1 MKKQYALLLL
11 ALMGFYGNA
20 QVVNIPDFMFKI
32 KLLSANATNGI
43 ALDSNQQAFTIDA
56 NNDGEIQ
63 VSEAIQVSSL
73 NLNSSNIIDLTG
85 IQSFSNLRF
94 LQCNSNLLTSLNVSG
109 LNNLE
114 VIDCIVN
121 QIGSINVSGLSNL
134 KALYCNSNQI
144 TSINLSGLS
153 SLESL
158 SCSNNHITALDLSGL
173 TLNFKSLDCSYNE
186 LTTLDPSSLYEL
198 YQLYCNFNSIASLN
212 VNGLTQLNVIECSNN
227 QLTSLNVNGLTSLS
241 VLFCSDNLLTS
252 LNPSGLVNLA
262 NVNCSSNQIT
272 ALPLSGLPNL
282 QALNCSNN
290 QLTSLDASSLY
301 NLTGLECA
309 LNLLSS
315 INVNGLTQLTNLNC
329 DSNQLTALNLNGL
342 SSFSSLS
349 CQQNQIAALDF
360 TGLTQLTGIQCSN
373 NLITSLDVSALNLL
387 EGLLCSNNLL
397 TTLNVSGLS
406 HLTILECRFNQLT
419 TLNLSNLP
427 LLNVVYANNNQIG
440 ALDVAASEN
449 LQYFMCNDNL
459 LTALDVSTCH
469 SLLYLYCD
477 NNLLQTLI
485 LKNGTNEDFHISGN
499 PTLEYICADEGFE
512 TETIQFL
519 ISNTV
524 GLPNCHVNSYCSF
537 VPGGTFYSLQ
547 GTTHFDANANGCDAT
562 DLYYPNFK
570 LGITDGFL
578 TSTIIANNSGHYQ
591 FDAQAGTQTL
601 TPVLEN
607 PTYFTV
613 SPSTAS
619 VTFPDAT
626 SPYLQD
632 YCITANGIHNDLEV
646 ALLPIDI
653 ARPGFD
659 ATYKIIF
666 KNKGTASQ
674 SGTVSLV
681 FDDAV
686 LDLVSAIPS
695 VSNTAT
701 NSLTWDFNDLLP
713 FETREVTVVLNVNSP
728 GETPAVNNGDILN
741 YNATIGGATDETPVD
756 NTAVLAQGVV
766 NSFDPNDKTCLEGT
780 IITPSMVGNY
790 VHYVIRFEN
799 DGTANAQNIVVKDLI
814 DTNKFDVATLIP
826 LSGSASY
833 VTRITNSNQVEFVF
847 ENINLPFTAGANTGY
862 VAFKIKTKPNL
873 VLDDSFSNTASIFF
887 DYNAPIVTNTATTT
901 VGILAN
907 QDFDFNTYFS
917 VYPVPAKQVLNLQMK
932 ETIGVKSI
940 AIYNSLGQVVLALP
954 NTYNSTGIDVSAL
967 QTGSYIIKLFTDK
980 GTARAKFVK
989 E

>member
-1 MKKQYALLLL
+1 MKKQYALLLF
-11 ALMGFYGNA
+11 ALIGFYGSA

-43 ALDSNQQAFTIDA
+43 ALDSNEQAFTVDA

-63 VSEAIQVSSL
+63 LSEAIQVSSL

-85 IQSFSNLRF
+85 IQSFTNLRF

-144 TSINLSGLS
+144 TAIDLSGLS

-158 SCSNNHITALDLSGL
+158 SCSNNQITALDLSGL
-173 TLNFKSLDCSYNE
+173 TLNFQSLDCSYNE
-186 LTTLDPSSLYEL
+186 LTALDLSGLYEL
-198 YQLYCNFNSIASLN
+198 NQLYCNFNSIASLN
-212 VNGLTQLNVIECSNN
+212 SNGLTQLNVIECSNN

-252 LNPSGLVNLA
+252 LNPSGLANLA
-262 NVNCSSNQIT
+262 NLNCSNNQIT
-272 ALPLSGLPNL
+272 VLPLSDLPSL

-290 QLTSLDASSLY
+290 QLTSLDASSLS
-301 NLTGLECA
+301 NLTGLACS

-315 INVNGLTQLTNLNC
+315 INVSGLAHLTNLNC
-329 DSNQLTALNLNGL
+329 ERNQLTALNLTGL
-342 SSFSSLS
+342 SSLTSLS
-349 CQQNQIAALDF
+349 CEQNQLTALDF
-360 TGLTQLTGIQCSN
+360 TDLTQLTGISCSN
-373 NLITSLDVSALNLL
+373 NLLTSLDVSTLSLL

-397 TTLNVSGLS
+397 TTLDVSGLS
-406 HLTILECRFNQLT
+406 HLTSLECRFNQLT
-419 TLNLSNLP
+419 TLNLSNVP
-427 LLNVVYANNNQIG
+427 LLNVVYANNNQIS

-449 LQYFMCNDNL
+449 LQFFLCNDNL
-459 LTALDVSTCH
+459 LTSLDVSTCH

-477 NNLLQTLI
+477 NNLLHTLI
-485 LKNGTNEDFHISGN
+485 IKNGTNEDFHISGN

-524 GLPNCHVNSYCSF
+524 ALPNCHVNSYCSF
-537 VPGGTFYSLQ
+537 VPGGAFYALQ
-547 GTTHFDANANGCDAT
+547 GTTHFDANANGCDVN

-570 LGITDGFL
+570 LGITDGIL
-578 TSTIIANNSGHYQ
+578 TSTIIANTSGNYQ
-591 FDAQAGTQTL
+591 YEVQAGTQTIS
-601 TPVLEN
+601 PMLEN
-607 PTYFTV
+607 PSYFTV
-613 SPSTAS
+613 SPATTT
-619 VTFPDAT
+619 VTFPDTT

-632 YCITANGIHNDLEV
+632 YCIVPNGIHTDLEI
-646 ALLPIDI
+646 ALFPIDI

-659 ATYKIIF
+659 ATYKIIY
-666 KNKGTASQ
+666 KNKGTAAQ
-674 SGTVSLV
+674 SGTVAFS
-681 FDDAV
+681 FDDAR

-695 VSNTAT
+695 VSNTAMNT
-701 NSLTWDFNDLLP
+701 LTWDFTDLMP
-713 FETREVTVVLNVNSP
+713 FETREVTMVLNINSP
-728 GETPAVNNGDILN
+728 IETPAVANGDVLL
-741 YNATIGGATDETPVD
+741 YTATIAGATDETPVD

-780 IITPSMVGNY
+780 TITPNMVGNY

-814 DTNKFDVATLIP
+814 DTNKFDVASLIP

-833 VTRITNSNQVEFVF
+833 VTRITNANQVEFVF
-847 ENINLPFTAGANTGY
+847 ENINLPFTEGANTGY
-862 VAFKIKTKPNL
+862 VAFKIKTKPTL

-907 QDFDFNTYFS
+907 QDFDFSTYFS
-917 VYPVPAKQVLNLQMK
+917 VYPVPAKQVLNLQIK

-940 AIYNSLGQVVLALP
+940 AIYNSLGQVVFAIP
-954 NTYNSTGIDVSAL
+954 NAQDGAIDVSAL
-967 QTGSYIIKLFTDK
+967 QTGSYFIKLYTDK
-980 GTARAKFVK
+980 GTASAKFVK